1 MSLHPN
7 ELQRRG
13 RSAGILAGVALGVL
27 MVAFFR
33 AQVIEHAEFAL
44 QSDDNRLNEVVL
56 PAPRGMILDRHG
68 QVIAENI
75 PGYSVSILSPK
86 TDSLRETLRRLSSI
100 LPMSDSMIE
109 VVVKRYR
116 AAPAR
121 PAVILTDAS
130 FEQVSILEEERNR
143 FPSLVIQAAPKRYYP
158 DSQAVASFVGYP
170 ASISEAELETERT
183 QA

>member
-1 MSLHPN
+1 MSFQPN

-13 RSAGILAGVALGVL
+13 RSAGILTAIAIGVL
-27 MVAFFR
+27 LVAFFR

-56 PAPRGMILDRHG
+56 PAPRGMILDRNGH
-68 QVIAENI
+68 VIAENI

-86 TDSLRETLRRLSSI
+86 ADSLRATLQRLSSI
-100 LPMSDSMIE
+100 LPMSDSMME

-121 PAVILTDAS
+121 PAIILNDAS
-130 FEQVSILEEERNR
+130 FEQVSILE
-143 FPSLVIQAAPKRYYP
+143 
-158 DSQAVASFVGYP
+158 
-170 ASISEAELETERT
+170 
-183 QA
+183 